1 MRALEQAT
9 DRVSAI
15 HHAVEHGRGQRTDHY
30 LGPGPAVATLADE
43 LCEGVAGGTALPSVA
58 VLPFRTRDVNPRVV
72 RRVLCVRHM
81 RCVQHVLEGLLRASL
96 EFFNVSCLKPVCC
109 RCRTS
114 DSPHPWRSLA

>member
-1 MRALEQAT
+1 MRALEQAS
-9 DRVSAI
+9 DRFCAI
-15 HHAVEHGRGQRTDHY
+15 HHAVVHGRGQRTGHY

-43 LCEGVAGGTALPSVA
+43 LCEGVAGGTAMPSVA
-58 VLPFRTRDVNPRVV
+58 VLPRRKRDANPRVV
-72 RRVLCVRHM
+72 RRVLCVRH
-81 RCVQHVLEGLLRASL
+81 VLDGSLRASL